1 MFARLLA
8 GFVVGYLLGGVDFA
22 VIVGRM
28 RGVDIYSVGS
38 GNPGTSNV
46 LRTMG
51 KGAAAMVLL
60 GDLAKGLI
68 AAAAGAIISAAGA
81 GYAAPEAASALAG
94 VGAVAGHCY
103 PAWHR
108 FKGGKGVATS
118 AGVILWLNPIAGLA
132 LAVVWA
138 IVVALTRTA
147 SIASLVVVV
156 LVLPALWF
164 SGITGWPMV
173 WVTTMMALV
182 VYRHKPNIQRM
193 LKGGDRK
200 VVTP

>member
-1 MFARLLA
+1 MLVRLLI
-8 GFVVGYLLGGVDFA
+8 GFIVGYLLGGVDFA

-51 KGAAAMVLL
+51 RGAAAMVLL

-68 AAAAGAIISAAGA
+68 AAAVGAIISASGV
-81 GYAAPEAASALAG
+81 GYASPEAAAALAG

-118 AGVILWLNPIAGLA
+118 AGVIIWMNPLVGFGLGMVWG
-132 LAVVWA
+132 AVVA
-138 IVVALTRTA
+138 MTRTA
-147 SIASLVVVV
+147 SVGSLIVVV

-164 SGITGWPMV
+164 VGVTGWPLA
-173 WVTTMMALV
+173 WVAVMMSLV
-182 VYRHKPNIQRM
+182 IYRHRPNIKRM
-193 LKGGDRK
+193 LAGGDRK

>member
-1 MFARLLA
+1 MLA

-22 VIVGRM
+22 VVVGRM

-51 KGAAAMVLL
+51 KGAAAMVLI

-68 AAAAGAIISAAGA
+68 AAAAGAIISAAGD
-81 GYAAPEAASALAG
+81 GYAAPEAAAALAG

-103 PAWHR
+103 PAWHGFR
-108 FKGGKGVATS
+108 GGKGVATS
-118 AGVILWLNPIAGLA
+118 AGVILWLNPIVGLA
-132 LAVVWA
+132 LGAVWGT
-138 IVVALTRTA
+138 VVALTRTA

-164 SGITGWPMV
+164 SGVTGWPMV

-182 VYRHKPNIQRM
+182 VFRHRPNIQRM
-193 LKGGDRK
+193 LQGGDRK